1 MDVIS
6 KIAWNSNG
14 VEVINDT
21 DVNSIYFWLNEKQK
35 NRNRAFKFTSRYKKI

>member
-6 KIAWNSNG
+6 KIAWNNSG

-21 DVNSIYFWLNEKQK
+21 DVNNIYFWLNEKQK
-35 NRNRAFKFTSRYKKI
+35 KQE

>member
-6 KIAWNSNG
+6 KIAWNNSG

-35 NRNRAFKFTSRYKKI
+35 KQE